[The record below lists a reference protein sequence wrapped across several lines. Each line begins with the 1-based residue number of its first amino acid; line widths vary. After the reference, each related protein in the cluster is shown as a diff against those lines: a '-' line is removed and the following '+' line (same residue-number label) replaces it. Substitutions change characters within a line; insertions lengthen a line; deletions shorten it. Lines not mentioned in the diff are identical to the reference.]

1 MEGVAMAFIRQTTEV
16 DFGSTSIENIFINDF
31 MPGAQGTYVKVYLMG
46 YKYACDNDFGM
57 KISNKMLSRHL
68 SLPIEDVLGAWD
80 FWESRGI
87 IRKLPSDKNDATD
100 FGIEF
105 LSLRQ
110 LYVDNNFRSNTPL
123 KRDSSSLSPQK
134 PQNEL
139 QSGKETEDMFES
151 IEEIV
156 GRPVSVNEAIE
167 ISGYM
172 DVYSMSPSMVVEA
185 YTTASEKRGI
195 HTSKYIGG
203 ILKNWYDKGV
213 FSMKDLEARR
223 EEDTLLQHQYKRIFD
238 ALGFFGRSPSK
249 AEKKAMDQWLVEWEF
264 PIEMVMKAC
273 ENTVYAT
280 KPSIKYIHSILAA
293 WHKDGLKTME
303 SLENHKPAKKAKPSG
318 SNKRSGNKFHNFKQA
333 PPDYSEDELKK
344 ILKEINNLK

>member
-46 YKYACDNDFGM
+46 YKYACDKDFGV

-68 SLPIEDVLGAWD
+68 NLPIEDVLRAWD
-80 FWESRGI
+80 FWESKGI
-87 IRKLPSDKNDATD
+87 IRKLPSDKSDTSD

-110 LYVDNNFRSNTPL
+110 LFVDNNFQSNTPSKQNVSYFSPKEPKKGL
-123 KRDSSSLSPQK
+123 KS
-134 PQNEL
+134 E
-139 QSGKETEDMFES
+139 KESEEMFES

-156 GRPVSVNEAIE
+156 GRPISVNEAIE

-172 DVYSMSPSMVVEA
+172 DMYSMSPPMVVEA

-213 FSMKDLEARR
+213 FSIKDLENRR
-223 EEDTLLQHQYKRIFD
+223 EEDTVLQHKYKRIFD
-238 ALGFFGRSPSK
+238 TLGFFGRNPTK
-249 AEKKAMDQWLVEWEF
+249 AEKKAMDQWLNEWNF
-264 PIEMVMKAC
+264 PIEMVLKAC
-273 ENTVYAT
+273 DNTVYAT
-280 KPSIKYIHSILAA
+280 KPSIKYIHSILSA
-293 WHKDGLKTME
+293 WHKDGLKTEE
-303 SLENHKPAKKAKPSG
+303 SLNKRKVVKKAKTSA
-318 SNKRSGNKFHNFKQA
+318 SNKGGGNKFHNFKQA